1 MTTHNPFPAADKNP
15 WPNLFTKDQYR
26 RLVANGEKAQEVWD
40 FQPKPVVKLF
50 TPDGAATWLLTDI
63 RPDDL
68 DIAFG
73 LCDLGM
79 GEPECGSVSLREL
92 SALR

>member
-1 MTTHNPFPAADKNP
+1 MSTVTPFPQADKNP

-26 RLVANGEKAQEVWD
+26 RLISNGEKAQEVWD

-50 TPDGAATWLLTDI
+50 TPDGAATWLLADI
-63 RPDDL
+63 LPADP

-92 SALR
+92 STLR

>member
-1 MTTHNPFPAADKNP
+1 MTTYTPFPPADQNP
-15 WPNLFTKDQYR
+15 WPNLFTKNQYR
-26 RLVANGEKAQEVWD
+26 RLISNGEKAQEVWD

-50 TPDGAATWLLTDI
+50 TPDGSATWLLSMIESTN
-63 RPDDL
+63 P

-79 GEPECGSVSLREL
+79 GEPECGSVSLTEL
-92 SALR
+92 STLR